1 MCNCIYNYNTQLIGP
16 TLINK
21 KSSRTLFVTRKPTR
35 KDNNIALGHFFCY
48 LVSITIG
55 IMCFTFNQETK
66 YQISPLQYGYC
77 FMTLLDTVFNSGPRH
92 GPAIP
97 WSSKIMREIWT
108 QWTMAIRCKS
118 YLIISKAMFQILA
131 DRFLLVNAAYIL
143 TPKFCMMN
151 FFFTLNTNQI
161 SRSCNFATS
170 SRIKNNIVLRK
181 QVHTKDTEKKNEWN
195 YVWELGAWLQCF
207 GQIQTSV

>member
-1 MCNCIYNYNTQLIGP
+1 MSNCIYNYNTQLIGP

-35 KDNNIALGHFFCY
+35 KDSNTGLGYFFCY

-55 IMCFTFNQETK
+55 IMCFTFIQETK
-66 YQISPLQYGYC
+66 YQISPLQYGYW
-77 FMTLLDTVFNSGPRH
+77 FMTLLDTIFNSGPRH

-97 WSSKIMREIWT
+97 WFSKIIREIWT
-108 QWTMAIRCKS
+108 QWTMAIKRSKS
-118 YLIISKAMFQILA
+118 YLIISKAVFQILA
-131 DRFLLVNAAYIL
+131 DTFLLINAVYIL
-143 TPKFCMMN
+143 TSKFCMMD

-170 SRIKNNIVLRK
+170 SKIKNNKLVLRK
-181 QVHTKDTEKKNEWN
+181 QVHIKDIEKKWVKLCWSIIIFKEYTMNN
-195 YVWELGAWLQCF
+195 L
-207 GQIQTSV
+207 